1 LKIEDLRV
9 PRVQPSDYCREI
21 EAYLCRKNDGH
32 LIRVVGPS
40 FQIVSRW
47 AAEGIPLKVAFG
59 GIDRYFERYYRHG
72 PRRRPVKIDFCEAD
86 VRDVFDDWRRAVGL
100 VTPPA
105 TVETDTPV
113 VGQKRSAVSLP
124 AHLERVVLRL
134 TNARVMGTMPRTVDD
149 LLDDL
154 ARELDRA
161 RSSAHGVRGHARQA
175 LLERLGEIDRRLL
188 EAVRE
193 GLTPEER
200 VALEL
205 QAQEELA
212 SFRETMSPDLY
223 SRALSAAAD
232 RLMRERFALP
242 TVLFEGG
249 SLR

>member
-1 LKIEDLRV
+1 
-9 PRVQPSDYCREI
+9 VQPSDYCREI

-47 AAEGIPLKVAFG
+47 AADGIPLKVAFG

-100 VTPPA
+100 PAPPA
-105 TVETDTPV
+105 TVETDSPSPAG
-113 VGQKRSAVSLP
+113 GQKRAAVSLP

-134 TNARVMGTMPRTVDD
+134 TNARVVRAMPHAVDD
-149 LLDDL
+149 VLDDL
-154 ARELDRA
+154 AAELDRA
-161 RSSAHGVRGHARQA
+161 RSSAHGLRGHARQA
-175 LLERLGEIDRRLL
+175 LLERLGEIDKRLL

-193 GLTPEER
+193 ALTPEDR
-200 VALEL
+200 RALEAR
-205 QAQEELA
+205 AQEELE
-212 SFRETMSPDLY
+212 SFRETMPPDAY
-223 SRALSAAAD
+223 SRALSAAAE

-242 TVLFEGG
+242 TVSFE
-249 SLR
+249 